1 MDQECFVL
9 RKTNVKQVIIIKKE
23 WNQFTCYTAEGEN
36 IFTEYRPYMHTNR
49 PIPWEEIFEDWEKK
63 PRVIRYSR
71 FFKYLPQRVQDYLLF
86 HKDERKAC
94 VTGLKYLI
102 QKYSLQ
108 RLHLLLE
115 NEEWL
120 KSSARTRYHIANEA
134 SNVSTKMERKPY
146 ATCFDRLRNRS
157 SAI

>member
-1 MDQECFVL
+1 M
-9 RKTNVKQVIIIKKE
+9 
-23 WNQFTCYTAEGEN
+23 
-36 IFTEYRPYMHTNR
+36 
-49 PIPWEEIFEDWEKK
+49 
-63 PRVIRYSR
+63 
-71 FFKYLPQRVQDYLLF
+71 
-86 HKDERKAC
+86 DERKA

-108 RLHLLLE
+108 LHLLLE

-134 SNVSTKMERKPY
+134 SNVSTKWKETIRHL
-146 ATCFDRLRNRS
+146 FDRLRNRS

>member
-1 MDQECFVL
+1 
-9 RKTNVKQVIIIKKE
+9 
-23 WNQFTCYTAEGEN
+23 
-36 IFTEYRPYMHTNR
+36 MHTNR

-86 HKDERKAC
+86 HKDERKVC
-94 VTGLKYLI
+94 NRIKI
-102 QKYSLQ
+102 FNSKYSLQ
-108 RLHLLLE
+108 QLHLLLE

-134 SNVSTKMERKPY
+134 SNVSTKWKKTIRHL
-146 ATCFDRLRNRS
+146 F
-157 SAI
+157 

>member
-1 MDQECFVL
+1 ML
-9 RKTNVKQVIIIKKE
+9 YSRRRKH
-23 WNQFTCYTAEGEN
+23 F
-36 IFTEYRPYMHTNR
+36 YRIQTVYTNR

-102 QKYSLQ
+102 QNTHYSK
-108 RLHLLLE
+108 LHLLLE

-120 KSSARTRYHIANEA
+120 KAPHELDIILQ
-134 SNVSTKMERKPY
+134 TKQVTYPQNGKKTIRHL
-146 ATCFDRLRNRS
+146 F
-157 SAI
+157 